1 MQALNKQIIRV
12 FIAIALLLPMGAVAQ
27 KLTSS
32 VNTYSPY
39 SMYGLGELATPGNV
53 AMRSMGGIG
62 VAMYSQSMVNML
74 NPAGYGNVARQSFLF
89 NFGIDAG
96 HYRNSQTKY
105 TSASTSEVKTA
116 YNSVNF
122 HDIAFQF
129 PLAKGLGVG
138 FSLSPYS
145 NVGYNMYGDD
155 LSQDVAGNLGR
166 VQYQYYGEG
175 DVTQVKFGVGWRPIK
190 RMSVG
195 VAMLYYWGDIM
206 RHYRAAP
213 ENVITGSGIY
223 SSTTGI
229 DTYDVSKFKM
239 QAGIQVH
246 PIMQSRHMLTLGA
259 TYDLGGDLT
268 PSMTEYVYVDN
279 VLSSVVRKT
288 EDDALPLRLPQQ
300 MSAGVYYQSLSIRA
314 GVDYVYQNW
323 GSQNDNYMESDGVI
337 GIPVTYTDT
346 HTVKAGFEIVP
357 KGSDVRH
364 YYNRM
369 AYRVGFSYG
378 DYYQTFAGSNIR
390 QMSLTAGLGLPVR
403 LFGNSSVD
411 VGFEFGMRNPANEK
425 VISHNKT
432 VGLVKQRYYK
442 VAIGLTLFGEDRWF
456 QRHKFN

>member
-1 MQALNKQIIRV
+1 MQALNKIIIRV
-12 FIAIALLLPMGAVAQ
+12 FIAVALLLPMGAMAQ

-53 AMRSMGGIG
+53 AMRSMGGVG
-62 VAMYSQSMVNML
+62 VAMYSQAMVNML

-96 HYRNSQTKY
+96 HYRNAQNKYSSEGVSQI
-105 TSASTSEVKTA
+105 KTA

-129 PLAKGLGVG
+129 PLAKGLGLG

-145 NVGYNMYGDD
+145 NVGYTMYGDD
-155 LSQDVAGNLGR
+155 LSQDIAGNLGR
-166 VQYQYYGEG
+166 VQYQYYGDG
-175 DVTQVKFGVGWRPIK
+175 DVTQIKFGAGWRPIK
-190 RMSVG
+190 RMSIG
-195 VAMLYYWGDIM
+195 VAMLYYWGDI
-206 RHYRAAP
+206 RRYYRATP

-223 SSTTGI
+223 STTTGV
-229 DTYDVSKFKM
+229 DSYEVSKVKM

-259 TYDLGGDLT
+259 TYDLGGNLDPT
-268 PSMTEYVYVDN
+268 VTKYVYVDN
-279 VLSSVVRKT
+279 FLSSVVRNV
-288 EDDALPLRLPQQ
+288 EDKSNPMRLPQQ
-300 MSAGVYYQSLSIRA
+300 MAFGAYYQSLSIRA
-314 GVDYVYQNW
+314 GVDYIYQNW
-323 GSQNDNYMESDGVI
+323 GSQNGSFMESDGVL
-337 GIPVTYTDT
+337 GIPVAYTDT
-346 HTVKAGFEIVP
+346 QTIKAGFEIVP

-378 DYYQTFAGSNIR
+378 DYYQTFAGSAIN
-390 QMSLTAGLGLPVR
+390 QMSVTAGVGLPIR

-411 VGFEFGMRNPANEK
+411 VGFEFGMRNPKDEKVLMNEK
-425 VISHNKT
+425 TI
-432 VGLVKQRYYK
+432 GLIKQHYYK
-442 VAIGLTLFGEDRWF
+442 VSIGLTLFGEDRWF

>member
-1 MQALNKQIIRV
+1 MQALNKQISRV
-12 FIAIALLLPMGAVAQ
+12 IIAVALLLPMGAVAQ

-53 AMRSMGGIG
+53 AMRSMGGVG

-74 NPAGYGNVARQSFLF
+74 NPAGYGNVAQQSFIF
-89 NFGIDAG
+89 NFGLDAG
-96 HYRNSQTKY
+96 HYSNKQTKY
-105 TSASTSEVKTA
+105 SSTSTSEVKTA
-116 YNSVNF
+116 YNSINF

-129 PLAKGLGVG
+129 PLAKGVGLG
-138 FSLSPYS
+138 FSVAPYS

-155 LSQDVAGNLGR
+155 LSQSIAGSLGH

-175 DVTQVKFGVGWRPIK
+175 DVTQVKLGVGWRPVK
-190 RMSVG
+190 RFSVG
-195 VAMLYYWGDIM
+195 AAMLYYWGDIR
-206 RHYRAAP
+206 RHYRATP
-213 ENVITGSGIY
+213 ENVITGSGVY

-229 DTYDVSKFKM
+229 DTYDVSKIKM
-239 QAGIQVH
+239 QVGIQVH
-246 PIMQSRHMLTLGA
+246 PIMQSRHMLSIGA

-268 PSMTEYVYVDN
+268 PSLTKYVYVDN
-279 VLSSVVRKT
+279 LLTSVVRNE
-288 EDDALPLRLPQQ
+288 EDNALPLRLPQQ
-300 MSAGVYYQSLSIRA
+300 VTFGTFYQSLSIRA

-323 GSQNDNYMESDGVI
+323 GSENSNFMEGDGV
-337 GIPVTYTDT
+337 GIPVAYTDT

-378 DYYQTFAGSNIR
+378 NCYQTYADSKVN
-390 QMSLTAGLGLPVR
+390 QMSLTAGIGLPIR
-403 LFGNSSVD
+403 LFGNSSID
-411 VGFEFGMRNPANEK
+411 LGFEFGMRNPADK
-425 VISHNKT
+425 SVFYDSKKI
-432 VGLVKQRYYK
+432 GLVKQKFYK
-442 VAIGLTLFGEDRWF
+442 FSIGFTLFGEDRWF

>member
-1 MQALNKQIIRV
+1 MQALNKQIIRI

-27 KLTSS
+27 TLTSS

-74 NPAGYGNVARQSFLF
+74 NPAAFGIVARQRFSF

-105 TSASTSEVKTA
+105 TSTSTSDVKTA

-145 NVGYNMYGDD
+145 NVGYKMYGDD

-166 VQYQYYGEG
+166 VQYQYYGDG
-175 DVTQVKFGVGWRPIK
+175 DVTQVKFGLGWRPIK
-190 RMSVG
+190 RFSVG

-206 RHYRAAP
+206 RHYRATP

-223 SSTTGI
+223 STTTGL
-229 DTYDVSKFKM
+229 DTYDVSKVKM

-246 PIMQSRHMLTLGA
+246 PIMQQRHMLTLGA

-268 PSMTEYVYVDN
+268 PSMTKYVYVDN
-279 VLSSVVRKT
+279 LLTSVVRKE
-288 EDDALPLRLPQQ
+288 EDDSLPLRLPQQ
-300 MSAGVYYQSLSIRA
+300 VSAGAYYQSLSIRA

-323 GSQNDNYMESDGVI
+323 SSQNANYMESDGVI
-337 GIPVTYTDT
+337 GIPVGYTDT
-346 HTVKAGFEIVP
+346 HTV
-357 KGSDVRH
+357 
-364 YYNRM
+364 
-369 AYRVGFSYG
+369 
-378 DYYQTFAGSNIR
+378 
-390 QMSLTAGLGLPVR
+390 
-403 LFGNSSVD
+403 
-411 VGFEFGMRNPANEK
+411 
-425 VISHNKT
+425 
-432 VGLVKQRYYK
+432 
-442 VAIGLTLFGEDRWF
+442 
-456 QRHKFN
+456 